1 MNKLIAVTIGDING
15 IGIELLIKCWQNKKI
30 NNFVLF
36 TNLKLF
42 QNYQIKKKLNLRINL
57 INKTSKKNLQ
67 FRKKN
72 LNIFNIDA
80 KNNDENT
87 YNSLK
92 ESYNFVKK
100 FKLSGIITLPLNK
113 KKIIRNINSKFV
125 GQTEY
130 YQKLDKQ
137 INSNMIFYH
146 PKIITTTL
154 THHVSLLKALNKL
167 KDVKTLFQKIINLN
181 ETLKIKFNIKN
192 PKFVLAGINPHAGEQ
207 GAIGIEEIKYLL
219 PLIKKLKKKKI
230 NINGPISGDSMINNV
245 NLKKYDCFIFNYHDQ
260 ALIPFKIIS
269 NYSGINYTDNL
280 SILRVSPDHGTAYD
294 IVDQNKASDLSLIN
308 CFKLINKISK
318 N

>member
-1 MNKLIAVTIGDING
+1 M
-15 IGIELLIKCWQNKKI
+15 
-30 NNFVLF
+30 
-36 TNLKLF
+36 
-42 QNYQIKKKLNLRINL
+42 
-57 INKTSKKNLQ
+57 
-67 FRKKN
+67 
-72 LNIFNIDA
+72 
-80 KNNDENT
+80 
-87 YNSLK
+87 
-92 ESYNFVKK
+92 
-100 FKLSGIITLPLNK
+100 
-113 KKIIRNINSKFV
+113 